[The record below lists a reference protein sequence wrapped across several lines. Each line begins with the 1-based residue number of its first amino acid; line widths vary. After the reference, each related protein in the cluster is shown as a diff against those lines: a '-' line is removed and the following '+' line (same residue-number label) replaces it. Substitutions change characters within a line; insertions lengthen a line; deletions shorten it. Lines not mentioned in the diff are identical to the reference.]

1 MFLARVY
8 FTSLPY
14 DIYTQAN
21 RCGNMAYAGIGL
33 GLMDAQKLFWIAN
46 MGLVAIY
53 FNKDLYILLAPFC
66 CFIYILSILKVH
78 YLTNILLIK
87 HI

>member
-14 DIYTQAN
+14 DIYNQAN

-33 GLMDAQKLFWIAN
+33 GLMEAQKLFWIAN

-53 FNKDLYILLAPFC
+53 FNKDLFILLAPLC
-66 CFIYILSILKVH
+66 CFIYILSIVKVH

-87 HI
+87 HT